1 MKPPKIG
8 ARNCE
13 WSYESLVCQRTNFI
27 ELKVSA
33 TSHEAADRTRA
44 GIDHARGCAFT
55 IPFAQQPP
63 TSNDSSDGE
72 RQTEGY
78 AHHEA
83 ERLHQSHYDDEG
95 QNIGDENVGLT
106 KPSTP
111 AH

>member
-1 MKPPKIG
+1 MKLRIAPEP
-8 ARNCE
+8 
-13 WSYESLVCQRTNFI
+13 
-27 ELKVSA
+27 ELI
-33 TSHEAADRTRA
+33 TPAAA
-44 GIDHARGCAFT
+44 LSQFFS
-55 IPFAQQPP
+55 PEQPP
-63 TSNDSSDGE
+63 TTNDSSDGE

-78 AHHEA
+78 AHYEA

>member
-1 MKPPKIG
+1 MKLRIVPEPELITPAAALSQFFSPK
-8 ARNCE
+8 
-13 WSYESLVCQRTNFI
+13 
-27 ELKVSA
+27 
-33 TSHEAADRTRA
+33 
-44 GIDHARGCAFT
+44 
-55 IPFAQQPP
+55 QPP

-72 RQTEGY
+72 RQTEGD
-78 AHHEA
+78 AHEA

>member
-1 MKPPKIG
+1 MKLRIAPEPELITPAAALSQFFSPK
-8 ARNCE
+8 
-13 WSYESLVCQRTNFI
+13 
-27 ELKVSA
+27 
-33 TSHEAADRTRA
+33 
-44 GIDHARGCAFT
+44 
-55 IPFAQQPP
+55 QPP

-106 KPSTP
+106 KPLTP